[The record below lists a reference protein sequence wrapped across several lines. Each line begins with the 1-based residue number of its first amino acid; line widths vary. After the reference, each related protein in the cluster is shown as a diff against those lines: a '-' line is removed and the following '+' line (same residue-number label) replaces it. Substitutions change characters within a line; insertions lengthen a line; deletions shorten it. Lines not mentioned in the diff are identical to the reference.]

1 MPDKSVSY
9 RHNIMNINSIDTF
22 LSVKG
27 GFNNNMRDVYL
38 VRAIGECAGYAD
50 KVAAADRRMGIEEA
64 NKRLRY
70 IRLKKLPPL
79 CGINDTAAY
88 SGIYDELKSSGR
100 LPFKNINAS
109 ETLLCCIHTAL
120 SDTLDKYKENKSAVS
135 DSMARNFATKLLFW
149 TDTVLKDLLEGWSE
163 RSCIKILA
171 EDIIKEQEYLF
182 FYFATLIGC
191 DVLLLENKRDTEI
204 CSDLKKL
211 SQELRLGEYGNTT
224 LPDYVPYIPDTTAH
238 AKGPE
243 RADSPASA
251 HEAGNVRVVIP
262 ARNRTRSGVSGG
274 AHNPGNTGAGS
285 SSSGSRNGAKSA
297 GRGAG
302 SVIPAAAGAGSNAQF
317 SQRTIINTAP
327 RGTASGTANAGSEKS
342 FEELAQM
349 ASSIVMITVHDN
361 RGNVLGTGSGIMI
374 GSEGYI
380 LTNNHVIAK
389 GCFYSV
395 RIEDDDKIYDTD
407 EVIKYNSNLDLAV
420 IRISRYLQP
429 LPIYRGAVKL
439 ARGQKVVAI
448 GSPLGLFNSVSDG
461 IISGFREIDN
471 VDMIQFTAPISP
483 GSSGGAVLNM
493 QGEVIG
499 ISTAGIDNGQNINLA
514 VGYENILIFAKGFY
528 GSRA

>member
-1 MPDKSVSY
+1 MPDKSVLY

-27 GFNNNMRDVYL
+27 GFNNNMRDVYF

-50 KVAAADRRMGIEEA
+50 KIAAADRRMGIEEA

-70 IRLKKLPPL
+70 IRIKKLPPL
-79 CGINDTAAY
+79 SGINDTAAY
-88 SGIYDELKSSGR
+88 SGIYDEWKNRKR
-100 LPFKNINAS
+100 LSFPNIPAQ
-109 ETLLCCIHTAL
+109 ETLMCCLNTAL
-120 SDTLDKYKENKSAVS
+120 SDTIDKYKASKSAVS

-149 TDTVLKDLLEGWSE
+149 TDSILKDLLEGWSE
-163 RSCIKILA
+163 RACIKILA

-182 FYFATLIGC
+182 FYFVTLIGC
-191 DVLLLENKRDTEI
+191 DVLLLENKRDAEV
-204 CSDLKKL
+204 CDNMKKL
-211 SQELRLGEYGNTT
+211 SQVLRLGEYGNTA
-224 LPDYVPYIPDTTAH
+224 LPDYVPYIPDTVRH
-238 AKGPE
+238 ASD
-243 RADSPASA
+243 RSASPNHPAFE
-251 HEAGNVRVVIP
+251 HEAVNVRVVIP
-262 ARNRTRSGVSGG
+262 ARNRTRSGD
-274 AHNPGNTGAGS
+274 
-285 SSSGSRNGAKSA
+285 SSGA
-297 GRGAG
+297 
-302 SVIPAAAGAGSNAQF
+302 NAQF

-327 RGTASGTANAGSEKS
+327 QGTSSNSASAGGEKS
-342 FEELAQM
+342 FEELARM

-374 GSEGYI
+374 GREGYI

-528 GSRA
+528 GSRS